1 MQLVVRKPTDESN
14 ILTCKLHRDMALTVL
29 QEDFVSFYSSAGEA
43 LGVMFSSIEH
53 RIAFERV
60 INKLLQMYAS
70 DAAFE
75 AKQAAAASAA
85 AAAALTSANAPAAAT
100 PSSTES
106 TSSSLSE
113 SLLGGLQY
121 LTNTGLSLIQDNLLG
136 PSAEAQE
143 FSRRARSLSV
153 SQKSGMGTEDA
164 LVPDRKSLPSLAGV
178 AEDADEALPSPAFR
192 STVSAK
198 RVVHIIGP
206 QAACEVHT
214 PLAEFEFIFFFLF
227 SFVIA
232 LLL

>member
-1 MQLVVRKPTDESN
+1 LQLVVRMPTDDSN

-29 QEDFVSFYSSAGEA
+29 QEDFVSFYSSAGDA
-43 LGVMFSSIEH
+43 LGVMFSTIEH
-53 RIAFERV
+53 RISFERV

-75 AKQAAAASAA
+75 ATQAAAASAA
-85 AAAALTSANAPAAAT
+85 AAAALASTNAPAAASA
-100 PSSTES
+100 SSAES

-153 SQKSGMGTEDA
+153 SQKSGLGTEDA
-164 LVPDRKSLPSLAGV
+164 LVPDRRSLPSLAGV
-178 AEDADEALPSPAFR
+178 AEDADEVRTPMASR
-192 STVSAK
+192 SAVTAK
-198 RVVHIIGP
+198 RVVRVDHVRTSSASTNVSISTSGG
-206 QAACEVHT
+206 
-214 PLAEFEFIFFFLF
+214 
-227 SFVIA
+227 
-232 LLL
+232 